1 MNPYKMQQRCAP
13 SFHKGKVIL
22 AADAAHVC
30 NPFGGLGLTGG
41 IADVGSL
48 YDCLLGIHKGLADDS
63 IIEKYSQVRMQIYKD
78 VIDPMSRDNFRRISQ
93 QDPDT
98 AGEKDEFFQLCK
110 KAASDEE
117 FSKELCMVR
126 LVFDIF
132 RSSLLTLSTQ
142 GLNVLTHDFTQ
153 YWQKQTHTVAPQL
166 DDATVKHAV
175 HIEEKA
181 VDGGVMA

>member
-1 MNPYKMQQRCAP
+1 MLSVICRHSTTLIRYNRYEEILPGHPKPHEYKFVNMNPYKMQQRCAP
-13 SFHKGKVIL
+13 SFHKGKIIL

-93 QDPDT
+93 QDPDE

-110 KAASDEE
+110 KAAIDED
-117 FSKELCMVR
+117 FSKEMCMVGFVLR
-126 LVFDIF
+126 F
-132 RSSLLTLSTQ
+132 SSFQPT
-142 GLNVLTHDFTQ
+142 D
-153 YWQKQTHTVAPQL
+153 TVNPR
-166 DDATVKHAV
+166 D
-175 HIEEKA
+175 
-181 VDGGVMA
+181 